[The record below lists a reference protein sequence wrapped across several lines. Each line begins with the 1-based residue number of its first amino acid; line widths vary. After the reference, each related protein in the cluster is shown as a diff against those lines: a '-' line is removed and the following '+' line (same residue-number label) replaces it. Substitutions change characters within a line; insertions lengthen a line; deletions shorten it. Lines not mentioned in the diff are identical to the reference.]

1 MHHKYGFGS
10 EMELVTRVYRTIRGH
25 DSKIA
30 NQNALHYASDQ
41 TTELMTQ
48 KGIFVLRQD
57 RAEDDGNDSSSS
69 EAGEI
74 ERDYR
79 KSTRAA

>member
-1 MHHKYGFGS
+1 M
-10 EMELVTRVYRTIRGH
+10 TRVHRTIRGH

-30 NQNALHYASDQ
+30 NQNALHYASLLSDQ

-69 EAGEI
+69 EAGDI